1 MREEYR
7 LERIERLRAKRDRL
21 VAELSYIPQ
30 RQAEI
35 DKAERRKARKFRR
48 EKLENKNKSQ
58 TQENTNEEQ
67 DGIDEDNYDLVDTDS
82 DPEDEHLSKWSQI
95 DELPI
100 VVKDIVSKKINQS
113 AEMQRFRIMDN
124 LKRR

>member
-95 DELPI
+95 DELPT
-100 VVKDIVSKKINQS
+100 VVNDINSK
-113 AEMQRFRIMDN
+113 
-124 LKRR
+124 